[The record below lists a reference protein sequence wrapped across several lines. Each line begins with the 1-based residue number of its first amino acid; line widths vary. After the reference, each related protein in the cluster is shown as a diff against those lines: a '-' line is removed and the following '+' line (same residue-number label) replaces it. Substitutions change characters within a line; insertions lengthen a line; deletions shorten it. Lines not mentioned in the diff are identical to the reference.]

1 MKFPM
6 KGTALALSTLLGA
19 MVSAHAQSNVSIYG
33 ILDASV
39 SYAKA
44 TQSKTALRSGDLL
57 AQRLGFRGS
66 EDLGSGLKASFMLEA
81 GISVDNG
88 TGSATNTNNQA
99 SGGTAAGALTFNRQS
114 WVGLEGEWG
123 ALRLGRTFNPTYRQY
138 IDFDPFGGG
147 GLGASQAAQSSLATY
162 GYNPWAVGLRHS
174 NAVEYSLPAKG
185 ALTGQFMY
193 AMGENASNASTT
205 INGIPTDISSDGN
218 YLAGRLAYK
227 FGQAQIGFAAG
238 QMKNAAKKNVD
249 EYVLGGKYALGDVV
263 LMGMYSHSKEGIGT
277 KQNGWLVGGTLRRNA
292 MAYSLSL
299 SGSQTKK
306 LSGASIGKSQKM
318 AALARYHLSK
328 RSSVYLLGVYTRNSD
343 GANQVPLFALTS
355 ADTAPNQNARAISVG
370 LTHVF

>member
-1 MKFPM
+1 MKFPI
-6 KGTALALSTLLGA
+6 KGTALALSTLLGT

-39 SYAKA
+39 THAKA
-44 TQSKTALRSGDLL
+44 TQSKTLLSSGDLL

-81 GISVDNG
+81 GVSVDSG
-88 TGSATNTNNQA
+88 AGSATNTNNQV

-114 WVGLEGEWG
+114 WVGIEGAWG

-174 NAVEYSLPAKG
+174 NAVEYSLPTKS

-193 AMGENASNASTT
+193 AMGENASGADN
-205 INGIPTDISSDGN
+205 SSDGN

-227 FGQAQIGFAAG
+227 FGKAQIGFAAG
-238 QMKNAAKKNVD
+238 QMKNATKKNVD
-249 EYVLGGKYALGDVV
+249 EYVLGGKYAFGDLD
-263 LMGMYSHSKEGIGT
+263 LMGMYSHSKEGTGK
-277 KQNGWLVGGTLRRNA
+277 KQDGWLIGGTMRRNA
-292 MAYSLSL
+292 MTYSLSL
-299 SGSQTKK
+299 SGSQTKGGD
-306 LSGASIGKSQKM
+306 LTQTQKSQKL
-318 AALARYHLSK
+318 AALGRYHLSK
-328 RSSVYLLGVYTRNSD
+328 RSSVYLLGVYTRNSG
-343 GANQVPLFALTS
+343 GARQVPLFSWTPPNLPE
-355 ADTAPNQNARAISVG
+355 PNQNARTITIG